1 MGQEYETE
9 RLRTRQKDGWTGWM
23 GRRTGRRT
31 TVQDGQTDGWTGGR
45 IDRQKDN
52 HVYVYVSAYFSFFD
66 RWFIKNRY

>member
-9 RLRTRQKDGWTGWM
+9 RLRTRQKDGWAGWM

-31 TVQDGQTDGWTGGR
+31 TVQVGQTDGWTGGR

-52 HVYVYVSAYFSFFD
+52 HVYVYVSAYVSFS
-66 RWFIKNRY
+66 IAGS